1 MTQDNTVHQ
10 HRLFINKKEIEAQS
24 KGVLNIAGDGR
35 INRLSIT
42 VDDIDLQHD
51 SLFNQEIEFYLGEN
65 DEDALPI
72 FRGFVKRF
80 TPNEQNVRIEALDVR
95 SFLTGKDG
103 IKITSTDEKNYDGK
117 TAGQLLYELV
127 NDKINYDKTIVDIN
141 LLKDMDK
148 PVSMTNF
155 RSKNADAYQIINS
168 KVKSKIDDD
177 DLENLL
183 TYFIDVKEGP
193 QHSSIV
199 IVKDKLITDAPS
211 YTYSYDN
218 GLESIKHKEVHPPNT
233 VYYNDGRA
241 FKYTSR
247 NSGQVVTTVTELED
261 VAETRNLALQQIL
274 LEEQENK
281 EISINVTKGYDI
293 GLGSIVFLDVDE
305 DDVYGPHRVV
315 GKNISFGT
323 SIKCVLKLN
332 KKPIKLSDYVQSQ
345 QE

>member
-95 SFLTGKDG
+95 SLLTGKDG
-103 IKITSTDEKNYDGK
+103 IKITSTDKKNYDGK

-155 RSKNADAYQIINS
+155 RSKNADAYQTINS

-183 TYFIDVKEGP
+183 SYFIDVKEGP
-193 QHSSIV
+193 QYSSIV